1 MSEIEQKPVVEQTE
15 DSLELSV
22 SADVVEEAPTTSN
35 GVNPANAE
43 MPEADLSSADS
54 PPEEST
60 EVDTPAEEAKAELN
74 YLGADLFN
82 DVRKVSMEDLLNSEV
97 TEDVPQEEQ
106 DRYLSTFSEINEREI
121 VTGRVIGM
129 NEKEILI
136 DIGFKSEGV
145 IHRDE
150 FTEDNLPEVGEKLD
164 VYLERMED
172 ESGKTVLSKEK
183 ADFLRRWTE
192 LRNHHET
199 GEIISGRIIR
209 RIKGGM
215 IVDLNG
221 VQAFLPGS
229 QIDVRP
235 VKDFDKYINS
245 DIDLRA
251 FLPGSQIDVRPVKDF
266 DKYIN
271 SDIDLRVVKFNEF
284 RKNVVVSHKAILE
297 ESMAEQRD
305 ELFDKLEVGSVMEGR
320 VKNITDFGVFIDL
333 GGIDGL
339 LHITDLS
346 WGRVSHPSEL
356 IGMDDTLT
364 VKIIDFDQEKK
375 RVSLGLKQLTPHP
388 WDNVDERY
396 PEGTNINGKIVSMT
410 NYGAFV
416 EIEPGIEGL
425 VHVSEMS
432 WTRHIKNPSEMYSL
446 GDEVEAVVLAIDSED
461 RKISLGAKQLQD
473 DPWDQI
479 EEKYM
484 VGTIVKGKVIN
495 LTQFGAFVE
504 LEEGIDGL
512 IHVSDLSWTK
522 IVRHPKEIIEKD
534 QEVEVRVLEV
544 SRESRRIALGLK
556 QVSDDPWPELVKQF
570 ETGKEVEGEIVRV
583 LDKGVILILD
593 NDVEGII
600 PFGRQPK
607 RQRKALSSKYNSGQK
622 MIGVVMEVKPD
633 DKKVVL
639 FSDELSADKPD
650 KIDDVEEYLK
660 SQEEIVG
667 ETIEIPSIST
677 EETESDSEPEVE

>member
-1 MSEIEQKPVVEQTE
+1 MSEIEQKPVDEQTE
-15 DSLELSV
+15 NSVELAV
-22 SADVVEEAPTTSN
+22 SAEIVEEAPLTSN
-35 GVNPANAE
+35 NE
-43 MPEADLSSADS
+43 DLSDVESLDEETNKVETTEDKS
-54 PPEEST
+54 PEI
-60 EVDTPAEEAKAELN
+60 DTPAEEANPELN
-74 YLGADLFN
+74 YLGLDLFN
-82 DVRKVSMEDLLNSEV
+82 DVREVSIEELLNSEAI
-97 TEDVPQEEQ
+97 EEVPQEEQ

-145 IHRDE
+145 ILRNE
-150 FTEDNLPEVGEKLD
+150 FTEENLPEVGEKLD

-192 LRNHHET
+192 LRNNHET

-229 QIDVRP
+229 QIDIRP
-235 VKDFDKYINS
+235 VKDFDKYI
-245 DIDLRA
+245 D
-251 FLPGSQIDVRPVKDF
+251 
-266 DKYIN
+266 

-305 ELFDKLEVGSVMEGR
+305 ELFKKLEVGSVMEGR

-346 WGRVSHPSEL
+346 WGRVNHPSEL

-364 VKIIDFDQEKK
+364 VKIIDYDQEKT

-388 WDNVDERY
+388 WDNVDDKY
-396 PEGTNINGKIVSMT
+396 PEGTNIKGKIVSLT

-432 WTRHIKNPSEMYSL
+432 WTRHIKNPSEMYTL

-473 DPWDQI
+473 DPWDEI

-484 VGTIVKGKVIN
+484 MGTIVKGSVIN

-522 IVRHPKEIIEKD
+522 IVRHPKEIIEKG

-556 QVSDDPWPELVKQF
+556 QVGDDPWPDLVKQF

-583 LDKGVILILD
+583 LDKGIILNLD
-593 NDVEGII
+593 QDVEGII
-600 PFGRQPK
+600 PFGSQPK
-607 RQRKALSSKYNSGQK
+607 RQRKALSSKHKPGQK
-622 MIGVVMEVKPD
+622 LKGVVMEVKPE

-639 FSDELSADKPD
+639 FSDELSVDTPD
-650 KIDDVEEYLK
+650 KQDDVQDYLD
-660 SQEEIVG
+660 SQDGPVG
-667 ETIEIPSIST
+667 EKIEIPPAST
-677 EETESDSEPEVE
+677 DETESDSEPAAE

>member
-1 MSEIEQKPVVEQTE
+1 MSEIEQKPVDEQTE
-15 DSLELSV
+15 NSVELAV
-22 SADVVEEAPTTSN
+22 SAEIVEEAPLTFNNEELSGVESLDEETNNVETTEDKS
-35 GVNPANAE
+35 
-43 MPEADLSSADS
+43 PEID
-54 PPEEST
+54 
-60 EVDTPAEEAKAELN
+60 VPAEEANPEFN
-74 YLGADLFN
+74 YLGLDIFN
-82 DVRKVSMEDLLNSEV
+82 DIREVSMEELLNSEAI
-97 TEDVPQEEQ
+97 EEVPQEEQ

-145 IHRDE
+145 ILRNE
-150 FTEDNLPEVGEKLD
+150 FTEENLPEVGEKLD

-192 LRNHHET
+192 LRNNHET

-229 QIDVRP
+229 QIDIRP
-235 VKDFDKYINS
+235 VKDFDKYI
-245 DIDLRA
+245 D
-251 FLPGSQIDVRPVKDF
+251 
-266 DKYIN
+266 

-305 ELFDKLEVGSVMEGR
+305 ELFKKLEVGSVMEGR

-346 WGRVSHPSEL
+346 WGRVNHPSEL

-364 VKIIDFDQEKK
+364 VKIIDFDQEKT

-388 WDNVDERY
+388 WDNVDDKY
-396 PEGTNINGKIVSMT
+396 PEGTNIKGKIVSLT

-432 WTRHIKNPSEMYSL
+432 WTRHIKNPSEMYTL

-473 DPWDQI
+473 DPWDEI

-484 VGTIVKGKVIN
+484 MGTIVKGSVIN

-522 IVRHPKEIIEKD
+522 IVRHPKEIIEKG

-556 QVSDDPWPELVKQF
+556 QVGDDPWPDLVKQF

-583 LDKGVILILD
+583 LDKGIILNLD
-593 NDVEGII
+593 QDVEGII
-600 PFGRQPK
+600 PFGSQPK
-607 RQRKALSSKYNSGQK
+607 RQRKGLSSKYKPGQK
-622 MIGVVMEVKPD
+622 LKGVVMEVKPE

-639 FSDELSADKPD
+639 FSDELSVDTPD
-650 KIDDVEEYLK
+650 KQDDVQDYLDT
-660 SQEEIVG
+660 QEGPVG
-667 ETIEIPSIST
+667 EKIEIPPAST
-677 EETESDSEPEVE
+677 DETESDSEPAAE

>member
-1 MSEIEQKPVVEQTE
+1 MSEIEQKPVDEQTE
-15 DSLELSV
+15 NSVELAV
-22 SADVVEEAPTTSN
+22 SAEIVEEAPLTSN
-35 GVNPANAE
+35 NE
-43 MPEADLSSADS
+43 ELSDVESLDEETNNVETTEDKS
-54 PPEEST
+54 PGI
-60 EVDTPAEEAKAELN
+60 DIPAEEANPELN
-74 YLGADLFN
+74 YLGLDIFN
-82 DVRKVSMEDLLNSEV
+82 DVREVSMEELLNSEAI
-97 TEDVPQEEQ
+97 EEVPQEEQ

-145 IHRDE
+145 ILRNE
-150 FTEDNLPEVGEKLD
+150 FTEENLPEVGEKLD

-192 LRNHHET
+192 LRNNHET

-229 QIDVRP
+229 QIDIRP
-235 VKDFDKYINS
+235 VKDFDKYI
-245 DIDLRA
+245 D
-251 FLPGSQIDVRPVKDF
+251 
-266 DKYIN
+266 

-305 ELFDKLEVGSVMEGR
+305 ELFKKLEVGSVMEGR

-346 WGRVSHPSEL
+346 WGRVNHPSEL

-364 VKIIDFDQEKK
+364 VKIIDFDQEKT

-388 WDNVDERY
+388 WDNVDDKY
-396 PEGTNINGKIVSMT
+396 PEGTNIKGKIVSLT

-432 WTRHIKNPSEMYSL
+432 WTRHIKNPSEMYTL

-473 DPWDQI
+473 DPWDEI

-484 VGTIVKGKVIN
+484 MGTVVKGSVIN

-522 IVRHPKEIIEKD
+522 IVRHPKEIIEKG

-556 QVSDDPWPELVKQF
+556 QVGDDPWPDLVKQF

-583 LDKGVILILD
+583 LDKGIILNLD
-593 NDVEGII
+593 QDVEGII
-600 PFGRQPK
+600 PFGSQPK
-607 RQRKALSSKYNSGQK
+607 RQRKALSSKHKPGQK
-622 MIGVVMEVKPD
+622 LKGVVMEVKPE

-639 FSDELSADKPD
+639 FSDELSVDTPD
-650 KIDDVEEYLK
+650 KQDDVQDYLDT
-660 SQEEIVG
+660 QEGPVG
-667 ETIEIPSIST
+667 EKIEIPPAST
-677 EETESDSEPEVE
+677 DETESDSEPAAE

>member
-35 GVNPANAE
+35 GVNPVNAE

-82 DVRKVSMEDLLNSEV
+82 DVREVSMEDLLNSEV

-221 VQAFLPGS
+221 VQ
-229 QIDVRP
+229 
-235 VKDFDKYINS
+235 
-245 DIDLRA
+245 A

-446 GDEVEAVVLAIDSED
+446 GDEVKAVVLAIDSED

-607 RQRKALSSKYNSGQK
+607 RQRKALSSKYKAGQK
-622 MIGVVMEVKPD
+622 IIGVVMEVKPD

>member
-1 MSEIEQKPVVEQTE
+1 MSEIEQKPVDEQTE
-15 DSLELSV
+15 NSVELAV
-22 SADVVEEAPTTSN
+22 SAEIVEEAPLTSN
-35 GVNPANAE
+35 NE
-43 MPEADLSSADS
+43 ELSDVESLD
-54 PPEEST
+54 EETNNVETT
-60 EVDTPAEEAKAELN
+60 EDKSLEIDIPAEEANPELN
-74 YLGADLFN
+74 YLGLDIFN
-82 DVRKVSMEDLLNSEV
+82 DVREVSMEELLNSEAI
-97 TEDVPQEEQ
+97 EEVPQEEQ

-145 IHRDE
+145 ILRNE
-150 FTEDNLPEVGEKLD
+150 FTEENLPEVGEKLD

-192 LRNHHET
+192 LRNNHET

-229 QIDVRP
+229 QIDIRP
-235 VKDFDKYINS
+235 VKDFDKYI
-245 DIDLRA
+245 D
-251 FLPGSQIDVRPVKDF
+251 
-266 DKYIN
+266 

-305 ELFDKLEVGSVMEGR
+305 ELFKKLEVGSVMEGR

-346 WGRVSHPSEL
+346 WGRVNHPSEL

-364 VKIIDFDQEKK
+364 VKIIDFDQEKT

-388 WDNVDERY
+388 WDNVDDKY
-396 PEGTNINGKIVSMT
+396 PEGTNIKGKIVSLT

-432 WTRHIKNPSEMYSL
+432 WTRHIKNPSEMYTL

-473 DPWDQI
+473 DPWDEI

-484 VGTIVKGKVIN
+484 MGTVVKGSVIN

-522 IVRHPKEIIEKD
+522 IVRHPKEIIEKG

-556 QVSDDPWPELVKQF
+556 QVGDDPWPDLVKQF

-583 LDKGVILILD
+583 LDKGIILNLD
-593 NDVEGII
+593 QDVEGII
-600 PFGRQPK
+600 PFGSQPK
-607 RQRKALSSKYNSGQK
+607 RQRKALSSKHKPGQTLK
-622 MIGVVMEVKPD
+622 GVVMEVKPE

-639 FSDELSADKPD
+639 FSDELSVDTPD
-650 KIDDVEEYLK
+650 KQDDVQDYLDT
-660 SQEEIVG
+660 QEGPVG
-667 ETIEIPSIST
+667 EKIEIPPAST
-677 EETESDSEPEVE
+677 DETESDSEPAAE

>member
-1 MSEIEQKPVVEQTE
+1 MSEIEQKPVDEQTE
-15 DSLELSV
+15 NSVELAV
-22 SADVVEEAPTTSN
+22 SAEIVEEAPLTSN
-35 GVNPANAE
+35 NEELSDVESLDEETNNVE
-43 MPEADLSSADS
+43 TTEDKSPEIDI
-54 PPEEST
+54 
-60 EVDTPAEEAKAELN
+60 PAEEENSELN
-74 YLGADLFN
+74 YLGLDIFN
-82 DVRKVSMEDLLNSEV
+82 DVREVSMEELLNSEAI
-97 TEDVPQEEQ
+97 EEVPQEEQ

-145 IHRDE
+145 ILRNE
-150 FTEDNLPEVGEKLD
+150 FTEENLPEVGEKLD

-192 LRNHHET
+192 LRNNHET

-229 QIDVRP
+229 QIDIRP
-235 VKDFDKYINS
+235 VKDFDKYI
-245 DIDLRA
+245 D
-251 FLPGSQIDVRPVKDF
+251 
-266 DKYIN
+266 

-305 ELFDKLEVGSVMEGR
+305 ELFKKLEVGSVMEGR

-346 WGRVSHPSEL
+346 WGRVNHPSEL

-364 VKIIDFDQEKK
+364 VKIIDFDQEKT

-388 WDNVDERY
+388 WDNVDDKY
-396 PEGTNINGKIVSMT
+396 PEGTNIKGKIVSLT

-432 WTRHIKNPSEMYSL
+432 WTRHIKNPSEMYTL

-473 DPWDQI
+473 DPWDEI

-484 VGTIVKGKVIN
+484 MGTIVKGSVIN

-522 IVRHPKEIIEKD
+522 IVRHPKEIIEKG

-556 QVSDDPWPELVKQF
+556 QVGDDPWPDLVKQF

-583 LDKGVILILD
+583 LDKGIILNLD
-593 NDVEGII
+593 QDVEGII
-600 PFGRQPK
+600 PFGSQPK
-607 RQRKALSSKYNSGQK
+607 RQRKGLSSKYKPGQK
-622 MIGVVMEVKPD
+622 LKGVVMEVKPE

-639 FSDELSADKPD
+639 FSDELSVDTPD
-650 KIDDVEEYLK
+650 KQDDVQDYLDT
-660 SQEEIVG
+660 QEGPVG
-667 ETIEIPSIST
+667 EKIEIPPAST
-677 EETESDSEPEVE
+677 DETESDSEPAAE

>member
-1 MSEIEQKPVVEQTE
+1 M
-15 DSLELSV
+15 
-22 SADVVEEAPTTSN
+22 EE
-35 GVNPANAE
+35 
-43 MPEADLSSADS
+43 
-54 PPEEST
+54 
-60 EVDTPAEEAKAELN
+60 
-74 YLGADLFN
+74 
-82 DVRKVSMEDLLNSEV
+82 LLNSEAI
-97 TEDVPQEEQ
+97 EEVPQEEQ

-145 IHRDE
+145 ILRNE
-150 FTEDNLPEVGEKLD
+150 FTEENLPEVGEKLD

-192 LRNHHET
+192 LRNNHET

-229 QIDVRP
+229 QIDIRP
-235 VKDFDKYINS
+235 VKDFDKYI
-245 DIDLRA
+245 D
-251 FLPGSQIDVRPVKDF
+251 
-266 DKYIN
+266 

-305 ELFDKLEVGSVMEGR
+305 ELFKKLEVGSVMEGR

-346 WGRVSHPSEL
+346 WGRVNHPSEL

-364 VKIIDFDQEKK
+364 VKIIDFDQEKT

-388 WDNVDERY
+388 WDNVDNKY
-396 PEGTNINGKIVSMT
+396 PEGTNIKGKIVSLT

-432 WTRHIKNPSEMYSL
+432 WTRHIKNPSEMYTL

-473 DPWDQI
+473 DPWDEI

-484 VGTIVKGKVIN
+484 MGTIVKGSVIN

-522 IVRHPKEIIEKD
+522 IVRHPKEIIEKG

-556 QVSDDPWPELVKQF
+556 QVSVDPWPDLVKQF

-583 LDKGVILILD
+583 LDKGIILNLD
-593 NDVEGII
+593 QDVEGII
-600 PFGRQPK
+600 PFGSQPK
-607 RQRKALSSKYNSGQK
+607 RQRKALSSKHKPGQK
-622 MIGVVMEVKPD
+622 LKGVVMEVKPE

-639 FSDELSADKPD
+639 FSDELSVDTPD
-650 KIDDVEEYLK
+650 KQDDVQDYLDT
-660 SQEEIVG
+660 QEGPVG
-667 ETIEIPSIST
+667 EKIEIPPAST
-677 EETESDSEPEVE
+677 DETESDSEPAAE

>member
-1 MSEIEQKPVVEQTE
+1 MSEIEQKPVDEQTE
-15 DSLELSV
+15 NSVELAV
-22 SADVVEEAPTTSN
+22 SAEIVEEAPLTSN
-35 GVNPANAE
+35 NE
-43 MPEADLSSADS
+43 DLSDVESLDEETNKVETTEDKS
-54 PPEEST
+54 PEI
-60 EVDTPAEEAKAELN
+60 DTPAEEANPELN
-74 YLGADLFN
+74 YLGLDLFN
-82 DVRKVSMEDLLNSEV
+82 DVREVSIEELLNSEAI
-97 TEDVPQEEQ
+97 EEVPQEEQ

-145 IHRDE
+145 ILRNE
-150 FTEDNLPEVGEKLD
+150 FTEENLPEVGEKLD

-192 LRNHHET
+192 LRNNHET

-229 QIDVRP
+229 QIDIRP
-235 VKDFDKYINS
+235 VKDFDKYI
-245 DIDLRA
+245 D
-251 FLPGSQIDVRPVKDF
+251 
-266 DKYIN
+266 

-305 ELFDKLEVGSVMEGR
+305 ELFKKLEVGSVMEGR

-346 WGRVSHPSEL
+346 WGRVNHPSEL

-364 VKIIDFDQEKK
+364 VKIIDYDQEKT

-388 WDNVDERY
+388 WDNVDDKY
-396 PEGTNINGKIVSMT
+396 PEGTNIKGKIVSLT

-432 WTRHIKNPSEMYSL
+432 WTRHIKNPSEMYTL

-473 DPWDQI
+473 DPWDEI

-484 VGTIVKGKVIN
+484 MGTIVKGSVIN

-522 IVRHPKEIIEKD
+522 IVRHPKEIIEKG

-556 QVSDDPWPELVKQF
+556 QVGDDPWPDLVKQF

-583 LDKGVILILD
+583 LDKGIILNLD
-593 NDVEGII
+593 QDVEGII
-600 PFGRQPK
+600 PFGSQPK
-607 RQRKALSSKYNSGQK
+607 RQRKALSSKHKPGQK
-622 MIGVVMEVKPD
+622 LKGVVMEVKPE

-639 FSDELSADKPD
+639 FSDELSVDTPD
-650 KIDDVEEYLK
+650 KQDDVQDYLDT
-660 SQEEIVG
+660 QEGPVG
-667 ETIEIPSIST
+667 EKIEIPPAST
-677 EETESDSEPEVE
+677 DETESDSEPAAE

>member
-1 MSEIEQKPVVEQTE
+1 MSEIEQKPVDEQTE
-15 DSLELSV
+15 NSVELAV
-22 SADVVEEAPTTSN
+22 SAEIVEEAPLTSN
-35 GVNPANAE
+35 NE
-43 MPEADLSSADS
+43 DLSDVELLD
-54 PPEEST
+54 EETNKVETT
-60 EVDTPAEEAKAELN
+60 EDKSSEIDTPAEEANPELN
-74 YLGADLFN
+74 YLGLDLFN
-82 DVRKVSMEDLLNSEV
+82 DVREVSIEELLNSEAI
-97 TEDVPQEEQ
+97 EEVPQEEQ

-145 IHRDE
+145 ILRNE
-150 FTEDNLPEVGEKLD
+150 FTEENLPEVGEKLD

-192 LRNHHET
+192 LRNNHET

-229 QIDVRP
+229 QIDIRP
-235 VKDFDKYINS
+235 VKDFDKYI
-245 DIDLRA
+245 D
-251 FLPGSQIDVRPVKDF
+251 
-266 DKYIN
+266 

-305 ELFDKLEVGSVMEGR
+305 ELFKKLEVGSVMEGR

-346 WGRVSHPSEL
+346 WGRVNHPSEL

-364 VKIIDFDQEKK
+364 VKIIDFDQEKT

-388 WDNVDERY
+388 WDNVDDKY
-396 PEGTNINGKIVSMT
+396 PEGTNIKGKIVSLT

-432 WTRHIKNPSEMYSL
+432 WTRHIKNPSEMYTL

-473 DPWDQI
+473 DPWDEI

-484 VGTIVKGKVIN
+484 MGTIVKGSVIN

-512 IHVSDLSWTK
+512 IHVSDFSWTK
-522 IVRHPKEIIEKD
+522 IVRHPKEIIEKG

-556 QVSDDPWPELVKQF
+556 QVGDDPWPDLVKQF

-583 LDKGVILILD
+583 LDKGIILNLD
-593 NDVEGII
+593 QDVEGII
-600 PFGRQPK
+600 PFGSQPK
-607 RQRKALSSKYNSGQK
+607 RQRKALSSKHKPGQK
-622 MIGVVMEVKPD
+622 LKGVVMEVKPE

-639 FSDELSADKPD
+639 FSDELSVDTPD
-650 KIDDVEEYLK
+650 KQDDVQDYLDT
-660 SQEEIVG
+660 QEGPVG
-667 ETIEIPSIST
+667 ERIEIPSAST
-677 EETESDSEPEVE
+677 DETESDSEPAAE